1 MKLTKKMKA
10 ENKTTEHNRTIRLT
24 GIDGDVPAMLI
35 TINYVARRNDSL
47 CCLAVALDNIV
58 IPAIINSTNNV
69 PDLLAALNN
78 LIFAAE
84 AADSGPETD
93 NIEYLHAKLKEARAV
108 VKQCK

>member
-1 MKLTKKMKA
+1 MKA
-10 ENKTTEHNRTIRLT
+10 ENKTTEHNRTIHLT
-24 GIDGDVPAMLI
+24 GIEGDVPEMLI
-35 TINYVARRNDSL
+35 TVNYVAKPNDSL
-47 CCLAVALDNIV
+47 CYLAVALDNVV
-58 IPAIINSTNNV
+58 IPAIIDGINT

-84 AADSGPETD
+84 AADSGPDTD